1 MLHEPQVDL
10 GSAVAAHEAV
20 AAEVIY
26 IYMYIYIHMSICI
39 WISNMHVM
47 IDVPILIP
55 CPCLSPCPHSARG
68 YIGLTLAAGSPL
80 WTHTQHGMCGTCRG
94 EGGGLDRA

>member
-10 GSAVAAHEAV
+10 GSTVAAHEAV
-20 AAEVIY
+20 ADEV
-26 IYMYIYIHMSICI
+26 IYMYIYIRMSICI
-39 WISNMHVM
+39 WISNMHAM

-68 YIGLTLAAGSPL
+68 LRLTLAAGSSLDP
-80 WTHTQHGMCGTCRG
+80 QHGSCGMCRG